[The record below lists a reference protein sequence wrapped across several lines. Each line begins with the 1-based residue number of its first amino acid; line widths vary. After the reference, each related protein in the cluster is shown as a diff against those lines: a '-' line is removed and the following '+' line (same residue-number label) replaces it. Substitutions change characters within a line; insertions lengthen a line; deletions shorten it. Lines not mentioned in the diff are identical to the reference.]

1 MKCFFISFLWT
12 MKCSWHPFCELWS
25 VFYILSVNYEV
36 FITSFLWIVPDIK
49 LTACHLLYLSMNYE
63 VFLTSSWQHI
73 IVLSLSMNTKVFL
86 ASFPWTMKCS
96 WHQIDIMSLGYI
108 FLDPRLTYHC
118 TNLSWTVK
126 CSWHQVDVSL
136 CYIFLQL
143 WSVLS
148 IKLTTCHCVISLYEL

>member
-1 MKCFFISFLWT
+1 MSLKRIPLPVFHCAISFC
-12 MKCSWHPFCELWS
+12 KLWS

-126 CSWHQVDVSL
+126 CSWHQVDNVSL